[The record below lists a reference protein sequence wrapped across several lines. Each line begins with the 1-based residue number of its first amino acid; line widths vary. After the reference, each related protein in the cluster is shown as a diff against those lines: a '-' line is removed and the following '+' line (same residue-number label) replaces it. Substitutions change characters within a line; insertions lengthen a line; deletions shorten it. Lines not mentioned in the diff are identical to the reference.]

1 MDGDMSKQE
10 PILWLRFIG
19 EELDIKA
26 LPIYELG
33 TVLIAF
39 QRIINKA
46 YLFEKESLSKG
57 AKLSSAERHSCA
69 LQIGAHQKSS
79 DEYGLIS
86 FVTDP
91 VVINHIKTLA
101 VDGIVALGAYAL
113 GKAVSKNNV
122 SPPLNQ
128 YFIGSIYN
136 EVTVINDRIENIGG
150 VDRIEVR
157 GGEGIEV
164 QPVSFTTETQS
175 YVRQLANETY
185 LGETQGLE
193 GTITKLYPN
202 RLIAEIKIKPNYY
215 TKVFLND
222 TDFDAVRYKTKTG
235 DVIKFKGRPIYR
247 LGQKTTKIREF
258 EAVSIV
264 DICKEEW

>member
-1 MDGDMSKQE
+1 MNKQE

-19 EELDIKA
+19 EELNVKA

-46 YLFEKESLSKG
+46 YLFEKQSLSKG
-57 AKLSSAERHSCA
+57 AKLSPVERQNYA
-69 LQIGAHQKSS
+69 LQIGAHLKSS
-79 DEYGLIS
+79 DEYGFIS

-91 VVINHIKTLA
+91 VVVDHIKTLV
-101 VDGIVALGAYAL
+101 VDGLVALGAYAL
-113 GKAVSKNNV
+113 GKAVSK
-122 SPPLNQ
+122 SDKKPPPNQ

-136 EVTVINDRIENIGG
+136 EVTIINDRIENIGG
-150 VDRIEVR
+150 VDSIEIR

-164 QPVSFTTETQS
+164 NPVSFTTETQS
-175 YVRQLANETY
+175 YVRQLLNETY
-185 LGETQGLE
+185 LGEIQELE

-202 RLIAEIKIKPNYY
+202 RLIAEIKIEPNYY

-222 TDFDAVRYKTKTG
+222 PDFDVVRYKTRAG
-235 DVIKFKGRPIYR
+235 DVIKFMGHPIYR

-258 EAVSIV
+258 EALSIE
-264 DICKEEW
+264 DIRNEEW